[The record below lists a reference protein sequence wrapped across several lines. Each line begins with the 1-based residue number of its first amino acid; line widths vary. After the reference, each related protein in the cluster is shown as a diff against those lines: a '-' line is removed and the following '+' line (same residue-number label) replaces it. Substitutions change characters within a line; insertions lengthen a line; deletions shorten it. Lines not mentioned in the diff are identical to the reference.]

1 MQIKINRE
9 IREYTEAVFFGLS
22 LRQSVCSV
30 LAMAVAM
37 GVYFGL
43 KPLVGNEIVG
53 WLCIV
58 AAAPFAAMGYVKYH
72 GMTAEEFVWV
82 WIRSEVLE
90 PKHLTFR
97 ANNLYDRLL
106 HMKKR
111 RRNVV
116 AHLRHKL
123 AEIVKRKE
131 KRMANHE

>member
-30 LAMAVAM
+30 LAMAVAV

-58 AAAPFAAMGYVKYH
+58 SAAPFAAMGYVKYH

-116 AHLRHKL
+116 GQLHHKL

-131 KRMANHE
+131 KRMEHYE

>member
-30 LAMAVAM
+30 LAMAVAV

-58 AAAPFAAMGYVKYH
+58 SAAPFAAMGYVKYH

-106 HMKKR
+106 HIKKR

-116 AHLRHKL
+116 GQLHHKL

-131 KRMANHE
+131 KRMEHYE

>member
-30 LAMAVAM
+30 LAMAVAV

-116 AHLRHKL
+116 GQLHHKL

-131 KRMANHE
+131 KRMEHYE

>member
-30 LAMAVAM
+30 LAMAVAV

-58 AAAPFAAMGYVKYH
+58 SAAPFAAMGYVKYH

-97 ANNLYDRLL
+97 ANNLFDRLL

-116 AHLRHKL
+116 GQLHHKL

-131 KRMANHE
+131 KRMEHYE

>member
-30 LAMAVAM
+30 LAMAVAV

-58 AAAPFAAMGYVKYH
+58 SAAPFAAMGYVKYH

-116 AHLRHKL
+116 GQLHHKL

>member
-1 MQIKINRE
+1 M
-9 IREYTEAVFFGLS
+9 YV
-22 LRQSVCSV
+22 VWSV
-30 LAMAVAM
+30 LGIAVAV
-37 GVYFGL
+37 GVYLGV
-43 KPLVGNEIVG
+43 KPLVGIESVG

-58 AAAPFAAMGYVKYH
+58 SAAPFAAMGYVKYH